1 VTISDILMQACSA
14 VYEKTKNIIGT
25 VEGSKK
31 FDRGAGGDVSTKID
45 LVAEQAVIETIRN
58 SDLNPTII
66 GEECGKI
73 PGERGLIIMDA
84 IDGTTNANRGIPFY
98 CCSLAYSTG
107 SDLSSVVDA
116 AIIDLARG
124 DIYHASRNKGAYINS
139 NKLKVTK
146 NNTSG
151 DHTDSVND
159 DILIGMNLS
168 GAPRDIINR
177 LAGIISGVTH
187 TRLLGANALEL
198 CYLARGFTDAFVD
211 FRGKIRTTDMA
222 AAYLVVKESGGK
234 LYSMNGSELDSKL
247 ETNTGLS
254 FLAVRNSEIFY
265 RLAHD
270 LHIFD

>member
-1 VTISDILMQACSA
+1 MTISDILMQACSA

-73 PGERGLIIMDA
+73 PGEKGLIIMDA

-146 NNTSG
+146 NIASG
-151 DHTDSVND
+151 DV
-159 DILIGMNLS
+159 LIGMNIS

-177 LAGIISGVTH
+177 LARIISGVTH

-198 CYLARGFTDAFVD
+198 CYLARGFTDAFID

-247 ETNTGLS
+247 ETNRGLS
-254 FLAVRNSEIFY
+254 FLAVRNSEIFH